1 MTEVLAK
8 IFIKQREEINQN
20 DVRRQYGV
28 LLGGIGIFLNIVLF
42 IIKIFASVITGSV
55 AITADAFNNL
65 SDAGSSLIQ
74 MIGYRLS
81 GQKPDSEHPY
91 GHGRIEYVSGLIIS
105 IVIIIM
111 GFQLLTSSFDKIIHP
126 ADIVFGKATIIILS
140 ISVFIKLYMYSY
152 NNKYAKKYNSLVMQA
167 TAYDS
172 LSDCLATSIVL
183 LAAMVSWYTG
193 LKIDGYCGLLVSAFI
208 IYTGVTSAKD
218 TISPLL
224 GEKPDKEFVEK
235 IAAFVMSYD
244 EISGVHDLVVHDYGA
259 GRMMVSLHAEVP
271 ATGDIVK
278 IHDTID
284 NIEHRLSETLGCHT
298 VIHMD
303 PVVTDDEVT
312 LRMQRLCALIAK
324 SVDESLTI
332 HDFRMVAGPT
342 HTNLIF
348 DVVVPFELKMTE
360 AEVKKAIEEKISS
373 IPGNLIAVVSIDRPM
388 C

>member
-1 MTEVLAK
+1 MIEVLSK
-8 IFIKQREEINQN
+8 VFVKNNVEGNVN
-20 DVRRQYGV
+20 DERRQFGV
-28 LLGGIGIFLNIVLF
+28 LLGGVGIFFNIILF
-42 IIKIFASVITGSV
+42 TIKIVASLLTGSV
-55 AITADAFNNL
+55 AIIADAFNNL
-65 SDAGSSLIQ
+65 SDAGSSFIQ
-74 MIGYRLS
+74 MIGYKLS

-105 IVIIIM
+105 IIIIIV
-111 GFQLLTSSFDKIIHP
+111 GFQLLSSSIDKIIHP
-126 ADIVFGKATIIILS
+126 VSISYSKVTIIILC

-152 NNKYAKKYNSLVMQA
+152 NLKYSKKYNSVVMQA

-183 LAAMVSWYTG
+183 IAAMISEYTG
-193 LKIDGYCGLLVSAFI
+193 MNIDGYSGILVSAFI
-208 IYTGVTSAKD
+208 IYTGVTSARD

-224 GEKPDKEFVEK
+224 GEKPDKEFVNK
-235 IAAFVMSYD
+235 IETFVMSFD
-244 EISGVHDLVVHDYGA
+244 DISGVHDLVVHDYGA

-284 NIEHRLSETLGCHT
+284 NIEKRLSETLGCHA

-312 LRMQRLCALIAK
+312 IRMNRLCTLIAK
-324 SVDESLTI
+324 SIDESLTI

-348 DVVVPFELKMTE
+348 DVVVPFEMKMTE
-360 AEVKKAIEEKISS
+360 SEVKKAIEDKVSS
-373 IPGNLIAVVSIDRPM
+373 IPGNLIAVIDIDRPM